1 MHDALVT
8 LIGGDRPVERESWRS
23 LWDRLHDGGL
33 RRGEAVALL
42 ASLSTAPPRAA
53 TLTAL
58 LDSLDERRPPLTVPF
73 QDTVNIVGTGG
84 GPRTFNISTAAALT
98 AAAMG
103 VRVVKTGSRAYTSG
117 CGSMDLLEIL
127 GIDLTRSYEETAEVL
142 DREGVAFAGTFV
154 YPAEIG
160 LLARAALPL
169 DLRDIGRFVNVLGP
183 FLAGVPVTA
192 QLTGVSDPRRLPA
205 VRQAAEHTARRT
217 GRTVWVCTN
226 DLGADE
232 LLGIVPNRVRTYE
245 GGGEDEFTLRPQALG
260 LSSGHLGDLAPVTTG
275 RADVA
280 RHFLDLLRGA
290 GDPVAE
296 QAVCLNAAA
305 LAVAGRLTADWHAA
319 LTAARTA
326 IHDGSVHGL
335 VERLRTRAVSVV

>member
-8 LIGGDRPVERESWRS
+8 LIGGSRPVERDSWRS

-42 ASLSTAPPRAA
+42 ASLSTTPPEAA

-58 LDSLDERRPPLTVPF
+58 LDSLDERRPPSAAPF
-73 QDTVNIVGTGG
+73 RDTVNVVGTGG

-103 VRVVKTGSRAYTSG
+103 AKVVKTGSRAYTSG
-117 CGSMDLLEIL
+117 CGSMDLLGLL
-127 GIDLTRSYEETAEVL
+127 GIGLTGSYEQTAEVL
-142 DREGVAFAGTFV
+142 ERDGIAFAGTFV
-154 YPAEIG
+154 YPDEIG
-160 LLARAALPL
+160 LLARASLPM

-183 FLAGVPVTA
+183 FLAGLPAAA
-192 QLTGVSDPRRLPA
+192 QLTGVSDPRMLPA
-205 VRQAAEHTARRT
+205 VRKAAEHTARRT
-217 GRTVWVCTN
+217 GRTVWLCTN

-232 LLGIVPNRVRTYE
+232 LLGFVPNRVRTYE
-245 GGGEDEFTLRPQALG
+245 GGGEDEFTLRPQALN
-260 LSSGHLGDLAPVTTG
+260 LSPGHIGDLAPVTTG
-275 RADVA
+275 GADVV
-280 RHFLDLLRGA
+280 RHFLDLLRGE

-296 QAVCLNAAA
+296 QTVCLNAAA

-319 LTAARTA
+319 LAAARAA
-326 IHDGSVHGL
+326 IHDGRAHAL
-335 VERLRTRAVSVV
+335 VERLRTRVVSVA